1 MKTELEYTN
10 KIKEVRKQM
19 FWRLYLLPWIFL
31 VFLLLCSTI
40 YFYSVSTQIP
50 EVPENPENDMEELI
64 LKNTEELI
72 LMRNDMIE
80 KLISV
85 GKNIIR
91 NEAIQLGYG
100 EYGIDDHFSWV
111 NIESNKL
118 SRTFEFEDAEN
129 NRLGFTYLDLDF
141 ADSLGMDLEGDLK
154 NDMRIYFNSI
164 EGKNINRKRLLSD
177 LERIIEKRFKGFETY
192 KKVK

>member
-31 VFLLLCSTI
+31 VSLLLCSTI

-50 EVPENPENDMEELI
+50 EVPENDMEELI

>member
-50 EVPENPENDMEELI
+50 EVPENDMEELI